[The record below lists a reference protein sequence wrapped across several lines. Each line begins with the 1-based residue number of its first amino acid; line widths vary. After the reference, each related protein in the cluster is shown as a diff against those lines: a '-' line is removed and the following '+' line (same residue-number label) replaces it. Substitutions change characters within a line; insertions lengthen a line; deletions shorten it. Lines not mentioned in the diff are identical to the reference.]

1 MSTSDNDK
9 NSLCDFDIYSNDIF
23 FDDDNVDFSNGLVD
37 VVFNNYELGNF
48 NNDDLNF
55 IFSSE
60 PKQGEINDRGI
71 TYSLWKFKNEIDD
84 NKKIEIKNDYWN
96 DKYHNKYWGKIYIKR
111 KEIVTCEYGATLK
124 RGNLWNHRKLSKIHR
139 KNIIPQCRW
148 FDSAILI
155 FNF

>member
-1 MSTSDNDK
+1 MSISDND
-9 NSLCDFDIYSNDIF
+9 NDSLCDFNIYNNDIF
-23 FDDDNVDFSNGLVD
+23 FDDDNIDFSNGLAE

-60 PKQGEINDRGI
+60 PKQGEINDREI

-84 NKKIEIKNDYWN
+84 NKNNIKNDYWN
-96 DKYHNKYWGKIYIKR
+96 DRYHNKYREKIIMRK
-111 KEIVTCEYGATLK
+111 KEIISCECGATLK

-139 KNIIPQCRW
+139 KNMIKINC
-148 FDSAILI
+148 DKYILDKK
-155 FNF
+155 